1 LGPLFGKVF
10 EGLSL
15 GWGPKLG
22 LFGGRAQEGSQKGVK
37 NGQKGGPKPQKRSK
51 MAIFEI
57 FTLSSIMFFGFL
69 TIFGP
74 ISRETVDRSYTGT
87 SNYRK

>member
-1 LGPLFGKVF
+1 M
-10 EGLSL
+10 
-15 GWGPKLG
+15 GWGPNIG
-22 LFGGRAQEGSQKGVK
+22 LFEGRAQEGSQKGVK

-57 FTLSSIMFFGFL
+57 FTLSCIMFFGFL

-74 ISRETVDRSYTGT
+74 FSEETLTRSYTGT

>member
-1 LGPLFGKVF
+1 M
-10 EGLSL
+10 E
-15 GWGPKLG
+15 WGPNIG
-22 LFGGRAQEGSQKGVK
+22 LFVGRAKEGSQKGVK

-57 FTLSSIMFFGFL
+57 FTLSCIMFFGFL

-74 ISRETVDRSYTGT
+74 FSEETLTRSYTET